1 MEMIE
6 LFVFLMQKEKTMC
19 KEISERFC
27 CSVRTAHR
35 KVVNLSLAVPVVT
48 VQGFRGGVFILPEY
62 KKEFIKRIS
71 NV

>member
-6 LFVFLMQKEKTMC
+6 LFVFLMQKEKTTC

-35 KVVNLSLAVPVVT
+35 KVVNLSLVVPVVT
-48 VQGFRGGVFILPEY
+48 VQGFGGGYQFCQNI
-62 KKEFIKRIS
+62 KKNLS
-71 NV
+71 SV